1 MYGYSCKD
9 HSSEYK
15 CQYLIQVMEPEL
27 DSNNFWPFLHA
38 SIHSIIQKS
47 NNSMIESVA
56 LPHFPYEDKIS
67 AALAKS
73 LGAVKIWH

>member
-1 MYGYSCKD
+1 MVTPAKN

-27 DSNNFWPFLHA
+27 DSNNFLPFLHA

-47 NNSMIESVA
+47 NESRIESVA
-56 LPHFPYEDKIS
+56 LPGFPYEKN
-67 AALAKS
+67 
-73 LGAVKIWH
+73 